1 MNEEDEGTTVR
12 LQVDLEIESI
22 DEEEMTRMTDEER
35 DRTQTLPDIER
46 GHEKMIEDEGTL
58 MREIMIEKK
67 KKLSK
72 R

>member
-58 MREIMIEKK
+58 MREIMIEKR